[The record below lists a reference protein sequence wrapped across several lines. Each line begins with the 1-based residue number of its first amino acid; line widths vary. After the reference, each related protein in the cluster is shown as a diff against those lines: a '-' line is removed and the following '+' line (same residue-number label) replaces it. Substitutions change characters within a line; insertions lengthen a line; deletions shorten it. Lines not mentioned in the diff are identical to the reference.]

1 MTTVTVTVPER
12 PQATVDINDLPLD
25 VAVLFA
31 AILGTIPTNR
41 FEIDWYKDWAKLM
54 DAVEPYFKTYE
65 NLIDTYN
72 KTLTVLREYM
82 KEYK

>member
-1 MTTVTVTVPER
+1 
-12 PQATVDINDLPLD
+12 
-25 VAVLFA
+25 
-31 AILGTIPTNR
+31 
-41 FEIDWYKDWAKLM
+41 M

-72 KTLTVLREYM
+72 KTHTVLREYM